1 MEARRLRL
9 VWAFLKC
16 KVQSAKNSHY
26 ICKQLNTCDKWTQIK
41 AVNKNPG
48 NACSSVPSV
57 CQSSSHQLAVHSPP
71 LLFISAKFFSPSF
84 TPQYKHWFF
93 FPVIVPSSLLSCCLS
108 VSSSTLQSCP
118 WSAIN
123 VSGCLGVSEG
133 TPLTQTLRRS
143 RSVKQGSE
151 RFKKTGES
159 KFLFQWDCLSCY
171 SMVGGMLSHEGI
183 WSNPAGIGRSV
194 CNSSQAVT

>member
-1 MEARRLRL
+1 MPAAQCHQSVGLHPTSL
-9 VWAFLKC
+9 LSTLLLCFLFLP
-16 KVQSAKNSHY
+16 NSFP
-26 ICKQLNTCDKWTQIK
+26 L
-41 AVNKNPG
+41 
-48 NACSSVPSV
+48 
-57 CQSSSHQLAVHSPP
+57 P
-71 LLFISAKFFSPSF
+71 LLLNISID
-84 TPQYKHWFF
+84 FF

-133 TPLTQTLRRS
+133 NPLTQTLRRS

-171 SMVGGMLSHEGI
+171 SMVGGMLSREGI
-183 WSNPAGIGRSV
+183 WSNPAGIGKSV
-194 CNSSQAVT
+194 WNSPQAVT